1 MIHYLKEFKHVF
13 RDYGIIGLCYLAK
26 TMLPDNEK
34 YWQNPILYVTGVKAS
49 GKTEFINSMLRL
61 YTEAERDSANFGNCK
76 YESLRHIFR
85 EQNTNLKCLHID
97 DINKPLTLEWTEFI
111 KSAYDSFYR
120 KYLFISGYQDLSNDV
135 TLYSRTIHIDLDNL
149 YLHLP
154 DNFDAREALRA
165 FLFIRNNADLRLF
178 QFRPNHLHF
187 LRSTVKAEIMIQD
200 LCPNAE
206 DRLKSNY
213 ASLLAGYLYFADI
226 MPFTEGEAV
235 HALISNLSKQQ
246 IMLSNEKKEAFD
258 IVKRNIADI

>member
-1 MIHYLKEFKHVF
+1 MIQYFKEFKYVF
-13 RDYGIIGLCYLAK
+13 GNPGIIGLCYLAK

-61 YTEAERDSANFGNCK
+61 YTETERDSANFGHCK

-135 TLYSRTIHIDLDNL
+135 ALYSRTIHIDLDNL

-154 DNFDAREALRA
+154 DNFDAREAFKA
-165 FLFIRNNADLRLF
+165 FLYIRNNAQFTLF
-178 QFRPNHLHF
+178 KFRPNHLHF
-187 LRSTVKAEIMIQD
+187 LKSTVEAEIMIHD
-200 LCPNAE
+200 LRPHAE
-206 DRLKSNY
+206 ERLKSNY

-226 MPFTEGEAV
+226 MPFTVKEV
-235 HALISNLSKQQ
+235 VNVLISNLDRQQ
-246 IMLSNEKKEAFD
+246 IILSYDKKED
-258 IVKRNIADI
+258 DQEEE

>member
-1 MIHYLKEFKHVF
+1 MIQYFKEFKYVF
-13 RDYGIIGLCYLAK
+13 GNPGIIGLCYLAK

-61 YTEAERDSANFGNCK
+61 YTETERDSANFGHCK

-135 TLYSRTIHIDLDNL
+135 ALYSRTIHIDLDNL
-149 YLHLP
+149 YLHQP
-154 DNFDAREALRA
+154 DNFDAREAFKA
-165 FLFIRNNADLRLF
+165 FLYIRNNAQFTLF
-178 QFRPNHLHF
+178 KFRPNHLHF
-187 LRSTVKAEIMIQD
+187 LKSTVEAEIMIHD
-200 LCPNAE
+200 LRPHAE
-206 DRLKSNY
+206 ERLKSNY
-213 ASLLAGYLYFADI
+213 ASLLAGYIYFADI
-226 MPFTEGEAV
+226 MPFTVKEV
-235 HALISNLSKQQ
+235 VNVLISNLDRQQ
-246 IMLSNEKKEAFD
+246 IILSYDKKED
-258 IVKRNIADI
+258 DQEVE

>member
-1 MIHYLKEFKHVF
+1 MIQYFKEFKYVF
-13 RDYGIIGLCYLAK
+13 GNPGIIGLCYLAK

-61 YTEAERDSANFGNCK
+61 YTETERDSANFGHCK

-135 TLYSRTIHIDLDNL
+135 ALYSRTIHIDLDNL
-149 YLHLP
+149 YLHQP
-154 DNFDAREALRA
+154 DNFDAREAFKA
-165 FLFIRNNADLRLF
+165 FLYIRDNAQFTLF
-178 QFRPNHLHF
+178 KFRPNHLHF
-187 LRSTVKAEIMIQD
+187 LKSTVEAEIIIHD
-200 LCPNAE
+200 LRPDAE
-206 DRLKSNY
+206 ERLKSNY
-213 ASLLAGYLYFADI
+213 ASLLAGYIYFADI
-226 MPFTEGEAV
+226 MPFTVKEV
-235 HALISNLSKQQ
+235 VNVLISNLDRQQ
-246 IMLSNEKKEAFD
+246 IILSYDKKEDDQEAE
-258 IVKRNIADI
+258 